1 MSDASPSDR
10 PPAGGNGR
18 RLAQLAALPVS
29 VLNGVGAAAARD
41 LAELGIES
49 VLDLLTHYPR
59 RYIDGTRL
67 VPIAELAEGDKVS
80 VLAEVVR
87 VNRPPA
93 RSGRGRG
100 RAPSRVEVEIS
111 DGGGRLQVVF
121 FNQAWRAK
129 QLPLGTLALFYGTIG
144 SFRDALFTFSPR

>member
-1 MSDASPSDR
+1 MR
-10 PPAGGNGR
+10 MT
-18 RLAQLAALPVS
+18 
-29 VLNGVGAAAARD
+29 AAAGRD

-49 VLDLLTHYPR
+49 VLDLLTHCPR

-93 RSGRGRG
+93 RGGRGRG

-129 QLPLGTLALFYGTIG
+129 QLPLGTVALFYGTIG
-144 SFRDALFTFSPR
+144 SLPGAPQPGSPP